1 MLHSFFQ
8 GLLFGLPF
16 VFVVGPA
23 LFAIL
28 QTSVSKGFYSGMQ
41 LAMGISASD
50 LLLMLLCYFG
60 LAQYI
65 TSDKFQ
71 ITLGFIG
78 TVFLALY
85 GIYMFRKKT
94 VTSQTTSKDIKLRIN
109 WMGIFSEVI
118 KGFFL
123 NIMNPFLWIL
133 WFGIVS
139 SNTSNSKPIEA
150 VLFILGIVC
159 MVFSTDML
167 KSFFANKLTKLL
179 SHKVIITINK
189 VAGVILMTC
198 SLYLCLKTCNSF
210 DIIHLPNT
218 GFLNFIFP
226 K

>member
-60 LAQYI
+60 FVKYI
-65 TSDKFQ
+65 QNDTFQ
-71 ITLGFIG
+71 IVLGFVG
-78 TVFLALY
+78 TVFLAIY

-94 VTSQTTSKDIKLRIN
+94 VTSQTTSKNIKLKIN
-109 WMGIFSEVI
+109 WIAVFSEVS
-118 KGFFL
+118 KGFFI
-123 NIMNPFLWIL
+123 NIMNPFLWVL
-133 WFGIVS
+133 WFTIVS
-139 SNTSNSKPIEA
+139 SGSSNRSTIEA
-150 VLFILGIVC
+150 VFFIFGIVC
-159 MVFSTDML
+159 MILSTDIL

-179 SHKVIITINK
+179 SYEVILKVNK
-189 VAGVILMTC
+189 VAGIILMVC
-198 SLYLCLKTCNSF
+198 SLVLCLRTFKL
-210 DIIHLPNT
+210 IPLP
-218 GFLNFIFP
+218 FLQ
-226 K
+226 